1 MYLGFRLSN
10 VLRYEIFVLQ
20 KWNQLC
26 MYVHTLLSC
35 LKMAA
40 IDGDSIWAK
49 LNYLRISRKNENNW
63 SPVLLL
69 FVEQQLPFDIVQKS
83 ASVKSKSAGG
93 L

>member
-20 KWNQLC
+20 KWNQLLIVC

-40 IDGDSIWAK
+40 IEGDSIWVK
-49 LNYLRISRKNENNW
+49 LKVCTYVFQERMKIIE
-63 SPVLLL
+63 
-69 FVEQQLPFDIVQKS
+69 
-83 ASVKSKSAGG
+83 A
-93 L
+93 